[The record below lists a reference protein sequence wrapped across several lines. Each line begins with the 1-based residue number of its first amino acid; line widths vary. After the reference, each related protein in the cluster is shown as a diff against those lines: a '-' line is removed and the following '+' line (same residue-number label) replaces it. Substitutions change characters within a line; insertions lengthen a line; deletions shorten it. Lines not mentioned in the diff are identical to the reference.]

1 MAKIS
6 KSKSNK
12 TPVVAVMGHVDH
24 GKTSLLDVIRNSS
37 IQESEVGGITQNTRA
52 HQIGVGDAKITFL
65 DTPGHEAFTEMR
77 SRGAKVTDMV
87 MLVVAADDGVQP
99 QTVESIKFAK
109 ESKVPIIVAINKI
122 DLPGANPSKV
132 KQELSQYDVL
142 VEEFG
147 GDTLVVE
154 VSAKQKKNID
164 ELLET
169 ILLQA
174 EVMEL
179 SERKVA
185 QGTAEAVILEST
197 LDETKGPI
205 SLVLIK
211 AGEIKIGDYI
221 VYPGKA
227 TTIRSIQDEFGKTG
241 GIFREGDPA
250 WIIGLDD
257 VLKTGELILFEKD
270 QKKARELAG
279 SFEKIILK
287 EEKEEVTEELEE
299 LDILAQMFGSQ
310 EKEDNTKYLQVVLKT
325 DTQGTL
331 EAVRE
336 KLNELDHED
345 VKINILSD
353 GTGKITE
360 KDVLTA
366 KNAKGIVIGFQVLIP
381 GDVQIVAKRERV
393 LVKNYEIIYQ
403 LLEEVEM
410 VLESML
416 TLEEEIVEVAKA
428 QVKQV
433 FVLSDGSKV
442 AGSKVTKGTVIKG
455 YKCFVMRGDEEIGNG
470 KIISLKQLKKEVKE
484 VKKEQ
489 ECGIIIEP
497 EIDVQEGDEVVCYKI
512 EKS

>member
-1 MAKIS
+1 
-6 KSKSNK
+6 
-12 TPVVAVMGHVDH
+12 
-24 GKTSLLDVIRNSS
+24 
-37 IQESEVGGITQNTRA
+37 
-52 HQIGVGDAKITFL
+52 
-65 DTPGHEAFTEMR
+65 
-77 SRGAKVTDMV
+77 
-87 MLVVAADDGVQP
+87 
-99 QTVESIKFAK
+99 
-109 ESKVPIIVAINKI
+109 
-122 DLPGANPSKV
+122 
-132 KQELSQYDVL
+132 
-142 VEEFG
+142 
-147 GDTLVVE
+147 
-154 VSAKQKKNID
+154 
-164 ELLET
+164 
-169 ILLQA
+169 
-174 EVMEL
+174 
-179 SERKVA
+179 
-185 QGTAEAVILEST
+185 
-197 LDETKGPI
+197 
-205 SLVLIK
+205 
-211 AGEIKIGDYI
+211 DYI